1 MILNFILII
10 LILIAGG
17 VAGFLFV
24 KSGNQVKELSKFK
37 AEKLKLENII
47 ASMSDGVILYD
58 QDFTIQIFNSGAEAI
73 FNLPAKEII
82 GQKLSPESIKNLK
95 LEILAKTVFQSLAP
109 LVVRQSPEGVY
120 PQVVDIS
127 FDNPR
132 LELRVITDRVLNE
145 AGQVAG
151 FLKIVSDRT
160 REAELIKSKND
171 FITVAAHQLRTPLSA
186 VSWTFQSLKN
196 ETLSDSQKEL
206 VDTGLAASSNLL
218 KIVEDLLNVSKI
230 EEGKFGYNF
239 QKIDLV
245 KFLQSILD
253 QADLVAKEYNVK
265 VYMEPP
271 QESQILLEVDSE
283 KLGLAVSNLLE
294 NGIKYN
300 VPSGHVVLSVE
311 RRSDAPF
318 IQVNISDTGLGI
330 PEDAMDKLFGK
341 FFRAENVIT
350 KATEGSGLGLYI
362 VKNIIRRHGGQVW
375 VESVVGRGTTFH
387 FTLPTD
393 PRLIPQKEIAYGE
406 AS

>member
-1 MILNFILII
+1 MILNFALII
-10 LILIAGG
+10 LTLIAGG
-17 VAGFLFV
+17 AAVFLFI
-24 KSGNQVKELSKFK
+24 KAGNQVKELGKFK

-58 QDFTIQIFNSGAEAI
+58 QDFAIQIFNSGAEAI
-73 FNLPAKEII
+73 FNLSAKEII
-82 GQKLSPESIKNLK
+82 GKKLSPESIKNPK

-109 LVVRQSPEGVY
+109 LVVRQSPEGIY

-145 AGQVAG
+145 AKQVAG
-151 FLKIVSDRT
+151 FLKIVSDHT

-239 QKIDLV
+239 QKIDLI

-271 QESQILLEVDSE
+271 QESQILLEFDSE

-300 VPSGHVVLSVE
+300 VPSGQVVLSVE
-311 RRSDAPF
+311 RRTDAPF

-362 VKNIIRRHGGQVW
+362 VKNIVRRHGGQVW
-375 VESVVGRGTTFH
+375 VESVMGRGTTFH